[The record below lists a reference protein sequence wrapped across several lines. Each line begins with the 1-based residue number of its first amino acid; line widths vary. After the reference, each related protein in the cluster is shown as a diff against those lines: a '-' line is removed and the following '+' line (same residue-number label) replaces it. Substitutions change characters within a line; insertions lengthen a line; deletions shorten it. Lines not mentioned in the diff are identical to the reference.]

1 MGTAAVLA
9 GLGGHLPS
17 RRVTNTELAAHLDT
31 SDEWITSRT
40 GIRERRRA
48 ESGVCTGD
56 LAVEAG
62 LRALKSAGLG
72 DDAQI
77 DLVVLATTTPDHP
90 CPATA
95 PEVASRMGLVGA
107 AAYDL
112 AAVCSGFVYALEAAS
127 SSIRAGRSAC
137 ALVIGA
143 ETYSTILNPADR
155 STAVI
160 FGDGAGAVVL
170 RAGDEHEPGAITGF
184 DLGSDGTR
192 RDRITIPAGGSRQR
206 ATGTAPDAADQY
218 FQMRGK
224 EVFTAAVTHM
234 TATARAAAHRAGWPL
249 ETVAHLVGH
258 QANVRILRSV
268 GEQLGIGAER
278 LVANLDRV
286 GNTSAASIPLALA
299 DAAAA
304 DRFAVGE
311 RIVLTAFGG
320 GFTWGAAA
328 LTWPDITA
336 VTSTERNGNR

>member
-9 GLGGHLPS
+9 GLGGYLPS
-17 RRVTNTELAAHLDT
+17 RRVTNAELAERLDT

-40 GIRERRRA
+40 GIRERRWA
-48 ESGVCTGD
+48 EPGVCTGD

-62 LRALKSAGLG
+62 LRAIKSAGLG

-95 PEVASRMGLVGA
+95 PEVASRIGLVGA

-127 SSIRAGRSAC
+127 NAIRAGRAAH

-143 ETYSTILNPADR
+143 ETYSTILDPADR
-155 STAVI
+155 TTSVI

-170 RAGDEHEPGAITGF
+170 RAGDETEPGAITGF

-192 RDRITIPAGGSRQR
+192 RDCITVPAGGSRQR
-206 ATGTAPDAADQY
+206 ASGAEPAESDRY

-224 EVFTAAVTHM
+224 EVFTAAVAHM
-234 TATARAAAHRAGWPL
+234 TASSRAASERAGWPL
-249 ETVAHLVGH
+249 ETIAHLVGH
-258 QANVRILRSV
+258 QANVRILRAV
-268 GEQLGIGAER
+268 GEQMGIGAER
-278 LVANLDRV
+278 LVVHLDQV

-299 DAAAA
+299 NAASTG
-304 DRFAVGE
+304 RFAAGD
-311 RIVLTAFGG
+311 RILLTAFGG

-328 LTWPDITA
+328 LTWPGLAAIA
-336 VTSTERNGNR
+336 STERNGNR